1 MTAQEIELQRQLQSL
16 KASIRTIVHD
26 VSNPL
31 GVLRMTAYYLQHG
44 APEKDKVDH
53 YLTMIGETVEK
64 IAAGL
69 IILRDLSDES
79 PSGAPLAEGGEPPLS
94 DPAS

>member
-44 APEKDKVDH
+44 DPEKDKVDH

-69 IILRDLSDES
+69 IILRDLSDEPPSS
-79 PSGAPLAEGGEPPLS
+79 PSLPEVEGSSGSTPAP
-94 DPAS
+94 

>member
-44 APEKDKVDH
+44 APDKDKVDH

-64 IAAGL
+64 IASGL

-79 PSGAPLAEGGEPPLS
+79 PAAPPLPGGEESPRS
-94 DPAS
+94 DPAL

>member
-1 MTAQEIELQRQLQSL
+1 MTSQELELQRQLQSL

-44 APEKDKVDH
+44 DPDKEKVDH
-53 YLTMIGETVEK
+53 YLTMIGDTVEK
-64 IAAGL
+64 IASGL
-69 IILRDLSDES
+69 IVLRDLSDES
-79 PSGAPLAEGGEPPLS
+79 PGGARPPGDEQTSRS
-94 DPAS
+94 DPEP

>member
-79 PSGAPLAEGGEPPLS
+79 PAGPSPAEEGNPPRS
-94 DPAS
+94 DSTS